1 MKENVDK
8 LRKERKQKLKK
19 DQDKIDQ
26 FQEQQRRNEEAR
38 LKREETER
46 AIHAKLNKGTLRLI
60 SVRTLAFVWGKTTLY
75 TGGVGRARA
84 DPQT

>member
-1 MKENVDK
+1 MSNFYLVSVLYCYLILLLNVIKFFFLAKKVQMREDVDK

-46 AIHAKLNKGTLRLI
+46 AIHAKLNKG
-60 SVRTLAFVWGKTTLY
+60 K
-75 TGGVGRARA
+75 
-84 DPQT
+84 

>member
-46 AIHAKLNKGTLRLI
+46 AIHAKLNKGKGILI
-60 SVRTLAFVWGKTTLY
+60 HGPRT
-75 TGGVGRARA
+75 RS
-84 DPQT
+84 

>member
-1 MKENVDK
+1 MREDVDR

-46 AIHAKLNKGTLRLI
+46 AIHAKLNKGKKRQ
-60 SVRTLAFVWGKTTLY
+60 KT
-75 TGGVGRARA
+75 
-84 DPQT
+84 